1 MWKKLDK
8 LSKIIIVISIIA
20 IVAFLGVFML
30 SEEHKSLLKKN
41 NTLINANNNL
51 KETMIKVSR
60 EGIKYK
66 SKK

>member
-1 MWKKLDK
+1 M
-8 LSKIIIVISIIA
+8 SIIA